1 MKKEFNY
8 NENLDKIIK
17 QLPNGAFLVVKH
29 KDERNIM
36 TIGWATFGFI
46 WKKPI
51 LMVAVRET
59 RHTHNLIS
67 RAKDFTLNIP
77 IEKDLSKEL
86 DFCGT
91 YSGKNMDKAKECRL
105 NFANS
110 NKVLSPIIKECDYH
124 YECKILFSQ
133 PMDLKNLDS
142 TVKAEYYEKDDHHI
156 LYFGEIVDSY
166 KI

>member
-1 MKKEFNY
+1 MRKEFEF
-8 NENLDKIIK
+8 NENLDKVLD
-17 QLPNGAFLVVKH
+17 QLPKGAFLIVKDDD
-29 KDERNIM
+29 KTNIM

-46 WKKPI
+46 WKKPV
-51 LMVAVRET
+51 LMVAVRES

-67 RAKDFTLNIP
+67 KAKDFAVSIP

-91 YSGKNMDKAKECRL
+91 YSGRDMDKAKECKL
-105 NFANS
+105 NFIDS
-110 NKVLSPIIKECDYH
+110 NKISSPVIKECDYH

-133 PMDLKNLDS
+133 PMDLDRLDG
-142 TVKAEYYEKDDHHI
+142 TVKNECYPNNDHHI

-166 KI
+166 RI